1 MQRCYESLWPQ
12 GAAILEDGALEHGQG
27 MKDKPPA
34 KSKKTDKPD
43 KPVPSE
49 TPEAKKARMNA
60 AADAFIA
67 RHELHPS
74 VWDDGMKE

>member
-1 MQRCYESLWPQ
+1 
-12 GAAILEDGALEHGQG
+12 